1 MKVVL
6 DTNCFISSIGKRS
19 AYRFVFDCFLSGVYT
34 LCFSTEILLEY
45 EEIFLEKWGEEVTA
59 NLLARVVRANNV
71 EYTNVFFNFNAVEN
85 DRDDNKFADAFLASG
100 ADWLVSN
107 DSSLLGLNRQEF
119 PPFRVITLQ
128 DFLALLQKPAP
139 NP

>member
-6 DTNCFISSIGKRS
+6 DTNCFISSIGKQS
-19 AYRFVFDCFLSGVYT
+19 AYRFVFDCFLSEVYK

-45 EEIFLEKWGEEVTA
+45 EEVFLEKWGEEVTA

-71 EYTNVFFNFNAVEN
+71 EYTNVFFNFNSVES
-85 DRDDNKFADAFLASG
+85 DSDDNKFADAFLAAG

-107 DSSLLGLNRQEF
+107 DASLLRLNRNEF

-128 DFLALLQKPAP
+128 EFHALLRQEAA
-139 NP
+139 